1 MILKLTSVV
10 DFILKKLY
18 LFSLRVVFNEPFV
31 PYAGMLLL
39 CGGLVNGP
47 YALITTA
54 VSADLVR
61 TESSW
66 RASGCRLKRILSIY
80 MLHQQGTHESLRG
93 NSRALSTVTAIIDGT
108 GSIGVYGTSE
118 IDLFCFHNS
127 QKNHSAK
134 KNTDMPNCSCTK
146 NGQSVVYIISNRG
159 RCSSLRVRKKIDLSY
174 LFLFCPRTKGINLFD
189 V

>member
-1 MILKLTSVV
+1 MILKLTSIV

-18 LFSLRVVFNEPFV
+18 LFSLRIVFHEPFV
-31 PYAGMLLL
+31 PHAAMLLL

-66 RASGCRLKRILSIY
+66 KASGCRLKCVLSIY

-118 IDLFCFHNS
+118 IDLFCFCNS
-127 QKNHSAK
+127 QKNHSSK
-134 KNTDMPNCSCTK
+134 KTPLICQIT
-146 NGQSVVYIISNRG
+146 VVPEM
-159 RCSSLRVRKKIDLSY
+159 D
-174 LFLFCPRTKGINLFD
+174 NL
-189 V
+189 